1 MGDYPATCTDNIR
14 PPTPLSGWPKAPQD
28 RHISTT
34 QRYIDVSAEP
44 LSSVV
49 PCRRVALG
57 EYAFTCTSFC
67 TYISYYFKGS

>member
-14 PPTPLSGWPKAPQD
+14 PPTPLSGRPKASQD
-28 RHISTT
+28 RHISIT

-49 PCRRVALG
+49 SCRAVELL
-57 EYAFTCTSFC
+57 
-67 TYISYYFKGS
+67 